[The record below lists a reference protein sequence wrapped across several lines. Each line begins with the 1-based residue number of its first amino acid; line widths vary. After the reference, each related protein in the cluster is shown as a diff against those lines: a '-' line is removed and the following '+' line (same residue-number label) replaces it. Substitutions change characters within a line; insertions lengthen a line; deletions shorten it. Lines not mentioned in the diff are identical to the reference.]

1 MAMRR
6 DDDRLSDSIDRLS
19 NRAYEQQRRAEQAEA
34 DLREV
39 RDQRDQAWTDL
50 ANLKAQ
56 IRGIIGTAGA
66 EATAIGD
73 AATSGGWLTVVRV
86 YAEALDTIGGLVDA
100 ERAVES

>member
-1 MAMRR
+1 MN
-6 DDDRLSDSIDRLS
+6 DDQISDSIDRLS
-19 NRAYEQQRRAEQAEA
+19 NRAYEQERRAKAAEEA
-34 DLREV
+34 
-39 RDQRDQAWTDL
+39 L
-50 ANLKAQ
+50 ATLKEQ

-73 AATSGGWLTVVRV
+73 VDTGGGWLTVVRV